1 MGTRRAGGL
10 EWITIILVIA
20 LFAVGFLAM
29 LNATGSPDSWE
40 GPFLDRLRGLNWET
54 VGLHSLWFATGAILA
69 AVLAVMDYRYF
80 ARFTPLLYC
89 VCLVVLVVV
98 LVVAEVVYGATSW
111 LKTFFGRTIQPS
123 ELAKIALI
131 LSLAKQLS
139 MRTRD
144 TGSLS
149 LRDYLMIWVIAG
161 IPLVLVVL
169 QKDLGTA
176 TVYLFITV
184 VMLFMSGA
192 KMWMLIATAMAAMG
206 IFAAA
211 WSMDILSTEQ
221 QSRILTFLD
230 PGLDPSG
237 AGYNLDKSMMA
248 IGSGQLFGK
257 GFFAPGAMTQLNYIP
272 VQTKDFIYAV
282 IGETFGFVGAAGVMV
297 LFLLLLIRLFTLS
310 GRIREKFGALMIAGV
325 TAMLGFHAI
334 ESMGMCIGA
343 MPITGIPL
351 PFISYGGSNM
361 WTNLLGI
368 GLVLSVCMR
377 NPFHRDALR
386 DEGMYFSP
394 EMLRE
399 NQIGFGLRSSWQA
412 IMKARREKRERRRK
426 YGG

>member
-1 MGTRRAGGL
+1 
-10 EWITIILVIA
+10 
-20 LFAVGFLAM
+20 
-29 LNATGSPDSWE
+29 
-40 GPFLDRLRGLNWET
+40 
-54 VGLHSLWFATGAILA
+54 
-69 AVLAVMDYRYF
+69 
-80 ARFTPLLYC
+80 
-89 VCLVVLVVV
+89 
-98 LVVAEVVYGATSW
+98 
-111 LKTFFGRTIQPS
+111 
-123 ELAKIALI
+123 
-131 LSLAKQLS
+131 
-139 MRTRD
+139 
-144 TGSLS
+144 
-149 LRDYLMIWVIAG
+149 
-161 IPLVLVVL
+161 
-169 QKDLGTA
+169 
-176 TVYLFITV
+176 
-184 VMLFMSGA
+184 
-192 KMWMLIATAMAAMG
+192 
-206 IFAAA
+206 
-211 WSMDILSTEQ
+211 
-221 QSRILTFLD
+221 
-230 PGLDPSG
+230 
-237 AGYNLDKSMMA
+237 MMA